1 MKLSIIGLRELD
13 ALKLLISLNI
23 EYRVVERNS
32 IPYILTKDY
41 QSNRY
46 NLSIKD
52 GMIIKVTYG

>member
-13 ALKLLISLNI
+13 ALKILIANNI